1 MPANKRPRVKQE
13 DVSENPTSS
22 HDNAPTEQNDDHG
35 ILGGRRIAPPAVRL
49 KAERILEVLNRLYPD
64 PPVPLNHSN
73 DFTFLVAVVL
83 SAQTTDGKVNDV
95 TKELFQRADT
105 PQKMMQLPVAEV
117 QRIIQSVGLAPKKA
131 QYVVGLSKKLVED
144 FGGVVPST
152 FEALE
157 SLPGVGHKTASVIRS
172 QCFGFASFAVDTHVH
187 RLALRWGLSK
197 EQRNVDKVQADL
209 CAAFPEDS
217 WNKVSPARRVPRLSF
232 HEAVCTG
239 APADDLLRSRV
250 LPREGPHR
258 TSSPA
263 PFPRRLTHADCVA
276 LMQPAQCPVCSWV
289 NSAGRTLRTPP
300 ADLTSFSPQKKAK
313 GLVYYGDRRD
323 ELEGDPSLAV
333 YSSPSPDKRS
343 VLQDVAKVFGSKAE
357 AGALVLDF
365 AEAKETDGDP
375 TATTPSTEAELAEQ
389 PLVGR
394 KRSFGRASSA
404 AETSAAVAI
413 SGASARRRR

>member
-1 MPANKRPRVKQE
+1 MPPNKKPRVKQE
-13 DVSENPTSS
+13 GVSESVEAATGQ
-22 HDNAPTEQNDDHG
+22 DDDHG
-35 ILGGRRIAPPAVRL
+35 ILGGLRVAPPAVRL

-95 TKELFQRADT
+95 TKELFRRADT

-117 QRIIQSVGLAPKKA
+117 QRIIQPVGLAPKKA

-217 WNKVSPARRVPRLSF
+217 WNKVSPVLCPMRPPLHDA
-232 HEAVCTG
+232 ECTD
-239 APADDLLRSRV
+239 APADDLLRARV
-250 LPREGPHR
+250 LPREEPHCKCPR
-258 TSSPA
+258 SP
-263 PFPRRLTHADCVA
+263 V
-276 LMQPAQCPVCSWV
+276 
-289 NSAGRTLRTPP
+289 
-300 ADLTSFSPQKKAK
+300 
-313 GLVYYGDRRD
+313 LVD
-323 ELEGDPSLAV
+323 
-333 YSSPSPDKRS
+333 
-343 VLQDVAKVFGSKAE
+343 
-357 AGALVLDF
+357 
-365 AEAKETDGDP
+365 
-375 TATTPSTEAELAEQ
+375 
-389 PLVGR
+389 
-394 KRSFGRASSA
+394 
-404 AETSAAVAI
+404 
-413 SGASARRRR
+413 

>member
-1 MPANKRPRVKQE
+1 MPPNKRPRVKQE
-13 DVSENPTSS
+13 DVSEHLTSP
-22 HDNAPTEQNDDHG
+22 HDIAPPQPDDDHG

-49 KAERILEVLNRLYPD
+49 KAERVLEVLNRLYPD

-144 FGGVVPST
+144 FDGVVPST

-172 QCFGFASFAVDTHVH
+172 QRFGFASFAVDTHVH

-217 WNKVSPARRVPRLSF
+217 WNKVSPAQRLLRLSF
-232 HEAVCTG
+232 HEAVCTD

-258 TSSPA
+258 KSSPA
-263 PFPRRLTHADCVA
+263 PFPHAVD
-276 LMQPAQCPVCSWV
+276 
-289 NSAGRTLRTPP
+289 
-300 ADLTSFSPQKKAK
+300 
-313 GLVYYGDRRD
+313 
-323 ELEGDPSLAV
+323 
-333 YSSPSPDKRS
+333 
-343 VLQDVAKVFGSKAE
+343 
-357 AGALVLDF
+357 
-365 AEAKETDGDP
+365 
-375 TATTPSTEAELAEQ
+375 
-389 PLVGR
+389 
-394 KRSFGRASSA
+394 
-404 AETSAAVAI
+404 
-413 SGASARRRR
+413 